1 MPGNFAK
8 LSPASIDLD
17 VAWQDRLDDARTLQ
31 SGARY
36 AAAISAGLY
45 ALEIYLKSRVCLRL
59 NLTNLPR
66 ILEIH
71 DLEAL
76 AIYSG
81 FDRSLNR
88 GSAPSSVK
96 KNWSKIVL
104 MSDSLNDL
112 RYQPTSNWS
121 QNQAID
127 FLKWLIDP
135 NDGVITWLMTQI

>member
-8 LSPASIDLD
+8 LSAASRDLD
-17 VAWQDRLDDARTLQ
+17 IAWQDRLEDAQT
-31 SGARY
+31 SKTGGRY

-45 ALEIYLKSRVCLRL
+45 ALEIYLRLRVCQRL
-59 NLTNLPR
+59 DLANFPR

-81 FDRSLNR
+81 FDNSLNR
-88 GSAPSSVK
+88 GNAPANVNQ
-96 KNWSKIVL
+96 NWSKLVL

-112 RYQPTSNWS
+112 RYQPASN
-121 QNQAID
+121 
-127 FLKWLIDP
+127 
-135 NDGVITWLMTQI
+135 